1 MDYSGAIQVVAAQ
14 NCTAEEVV
22 IDIDESAVDMQSRL
36 EQNRRE
42 IPTTKN
48 RSSVCIYRVPPGL
61 AGISPKAIQPEIVS
75 IGPYHHGKKELSE
88 FQSYKWWF
96 LDRLLWRTKRGLQ
109 DYVKAMSRLEKSTR
123 NCYSDHHELS
133 VSDFVEMMVLDGCF
147 IIELFRFVCESN
159 DDDHVVDENDREG
172 NPILATPWL
181 IPILTRDLLK
191 LENQLPF
198 SVLETLYDISR
209 DQRKAADPKHL
220 LDLFYSSLI
229 PQNPITDPSALA
241 GKSLLHFCFRPQK
254 QSTVPNGPSTRKNKK
269 KEPNDPSQK
278 YCPSSESIQC
288 TVQLRSSGIKFKPQR
303 ADSFL
308 EINFQGSVISRCK
321 ELQIPPIT
329 INDFTTTLFINCMA
343 LEQCRQNS
351 PTWFTTYI
359 AFMSSL
365 ITSPRDVTFLCSDGI
380 VTTGFSYNDQKVAKL
395 FKKLGEK
402 AGFNI
407 RECYL
412 SKQFTDVEAY
422 YSSCRATFIR
432 NYFSRPWS
440 FISVLYAVFLFV
452 LTLGQTVFSIL
463 SYINDRS

>member
-22 IDIDESAVDMQSRL
+22 IDIGESAVDMQSRL

-209 DQRKAADPKHL
+209 DQRKAAVPLVIQAVKFFSNSLLRPTEVLKNSRLLEPEHL
-220 LDLFYSSLI
+220 LDLFRLTFLPLKGTSNDQYSS
-229 PQNPITDPSALA
+229 
-241 GKSLLHFCFRPQK
+241 QK
-254 QSTVPNGPSTRKNKK
+254 LYR
-269 KEPNDPSQK
+269 
-278 YCPSSESIQC
+278 PSSESIQC
-288 TVQLRSSGIKFKPQR
+288 TTELRSSGIEFKAR
-303 ADSFL
+303 KVADSFL
-308 EINFQGSVISRCK
+308 DINFQNRV
-321 ELQIPPIT
+321 LYIPPLT
-329 INDFTTTLFINCMA
+329 INDFTTTFVINCLA
-343 LEQCRQNS
+343 LEQCLQYS
-351 PTWFTTYI
+351 TGTWFSTYI
-359 AFMSSL
+359 TFMSCL
-365 ITSPRDVTFLCSDGI
+365 LTSTRDVKLLCSNGI
-380 VTTGFSYNDQKVAKL
+380 ISTGFSQNDQNVAEM
-395 FKKLGEK
+395 FRKLGEK

-407 RECYL
+407 RDCYL
-412 SKQFTDVEAY
+412 SKQFRDVEAY
-422 YSSCRATFIR
+422 YSSHWATFMR
-432 NYFSRPWS
+432 TYFSKQWS
-440 FISVLYAVFLFV
+440 FITVFYAFILLVV
-452 LTLGQTVFSIL
+452 TGGQTAMAIM
-463 SYINDRS
+463 SYINN